1 MAKDFAAF
9 RTRLLG
15 GWIISNLI
23 YVATILH
30 FNLLRE
36 YGMAIAVMIFWS
48 LFFRMIGTQLW
59 M

>member
-15 GWIISNLI
+15 GWLISNLV
-23 YVATILH
+23 YVAAILH
-30 FNLLRE
+30 FNMLRE

-48 LFFRMIGTQLW
+48 LFFRMIGA
-59 M
+59 